1 MNDNIPADI
10 VAKFQA
16 KYDWLK
22 SKQGGV
28 PTLKGAI
35 EPGIYKTPDGG
46 WQCNYIG
53 AWGYGC
59 AITLR
64 LGDIEPHEVHGE
76 ICKRWYQEGGAFDEN
91 GKRGWLGYPLSD
103 EESYEGDGNPADRIS
118 HFENGD
124 IIWSE
129 NTKKARTVK
138 KNNKGMTALNPR
150 RQEIIK
156 PLEGIRSLVKR
167 QDNGLT
173 DSRVIDMKRNIDS
186 LKRSICYD
194 RYRVTVFGAF
204 SAGKSTLL
212 NALMG
217 ADYLPTADLPTTNVT
232 TEIFRSEQFYV
243 FMPNCDMTKAQAKA
257 LQDEVSKE
265 ISCGTFLDNLERD
278 GQTISGIGVGFQPDD
293 SKGFRQVIAQLASEQ
308 SCHEKG
314 LSKFKK
320 RIKDGS
326 STVLQLG
333 IPNLPEWLGEIT
345 LTDAPGAGSV
355 YDGHETIIDDI
366 IPKTQL
372 VLYVVESPKA
382 GSSVDE
388 WLCNR
393 IVNNC
398 RRKVFFIL
406 NQIDRQNCDELAD
419 ALAELKEHIPS
430 VKPGSDDEPAP
441 PRPEFLKTSALCEVI
456 ANRLSDGSLT
466 IKDLLSNT
474 KIPLQKLLVSDEWD
488 AARNDKEKR
497 EVAIRF
503 LREQSQ
509 FDKLLER
516 IKSYLHEENKELPF
530 CEMAASLVKD
540 CGQGLEDVCRE
551 TIATIQAEKSEKE
564 LEGKQRELHRLREE
578 KANEAKSVLED
589 FRESALRPETGILS
603 KVENNLAVIPDT
615 VTKELEK
622 ALEDKSEFKRLT
634 ADKCKELNNWL
645 TAKVSDRIDPI
656 CRRVD
661 RELRQQGKNLLAQL
675 RPILKEIDDNTLGRQ
690 FTPVLPEDIVGSKI
704 DENGDTTM
712 PTIVASAASGAVT
725 ATALGVAFGGGA
737 GLAGLAGSAGFGV
750 LAGKLSALGLGTVG
764 LGLGPIILIAGVVVG
779 IIAIFMPDWLR
790 KRICNKVVAKTRS
803 ELTKQ
808 IVGDNNDS
816 VVKKLKA
823 KIEEFVNGYVDEYSN
838 KLKKS
843 LKDMDDQEEQIIA
856 DVAKARNDKQTRI
869 RTLESFRKEVKSFVE
884 SSIQTLRELNPSK
897 EPVHG

>member
-1 MNDNIPADI
+1 MNDYIPADI

-46 WQCNYIG
+46 WQCNYNG

-64 LGDIEPHEVHGE
+64 PGDIEPHEVHGE

-103 EESYEGDGNPADRIS
+103 EEPYEDDGNPADRIS
-118 HFENGD
+118 RFENGD

-129 NTKKARTVK
+129 NTKEARTVK
-138 KNNKGMTALNPR
+138 KNNKEMTALNPR

-156 PLEGIRSLVKR
+156 PLEGMRNLVKR
-167 QDNGLT
+167 PDNGFA
-173 DSRVIDMKRNIDS
+173 DSRVKAREHDIDLIE
-186 LKRSICYD
+186 RSICYD

-217 ADYLPTADLPTTNVT
+217 ADYLPSADRATTNVI
-232 TEIFRSEQFYV
+232 TEIFRSEMFYV
-243 FMPNCDMTKAQAKA
+243 FLPACDITKVQIKG
-257 LQDEVSKE
+257 LREEVKNE
-265 ISCGTFLDNLERD
+265 IPTGTFLESLERD
-278 GQTISGIGVGFQPDD
+278 GRLIPGVGIGFCADD
-293 SKGFRQVIAQLASEQ
+293 SKEFRRVVAQLASQKSHENGLSNFRKRIEQEQ
-308 SCHEKG
+308 SV
-314 LSKFKK
+314 
-320 RIKDGS
+320 
-326 STVLQLG
+326 VLQLG

-345 LTDAPGAGSV
+345 LTDAPGAGSCSKMHENLI
-355 YDGHETIIDDI
+355 DGI

-372 VLYVVESPKA
+372 VLYVVESPRA
-382 GSSVDE
+382 GSKVDE
-388 WLCNR
+388 TLCNQ

-406 NQIDRQNCDELAD
+406 NQIDRQNSDEIAD

-430 VKPGSDDEPAP
+430 LKPGSDKLAP
-441 PRPEFLKTSALCEVI
+441 PRPDFLKTSALFETI
-456 ANRLSDGSLT
+456 ANRLSDGSTT
-466 IKDLLSNT
+466 IADLIDSKKLS
-474 KIPLQKLLVSDEWD
+474 ISKLLVSDEWTK
-488 AARNDKEKR
+488 AGNEQERKNA
-497 EVAIRF
+497 AIRF
-503 LREQSQ
+503 LREQSH
-509 FDKLLER
+509 FAELRER

-530 CEMAASLVKD
+530 CEMAASFVKD
-540 CGQGLEDVCRE
+540 CSQELETVCKT
-551 TIATIQAEKSEKE
+551 TIATIRADRSDKE
-564 LEGKQRELHRLREE
+564 LDEKQRELHRLREE

-690 FTPVLPEDIVGSKI
+690 FTPVLPEDIGGPKI
-704 DENGDTTM
+704 DENGDTTV
-712 PTIVASAASGAVT
+712 PTIVASAAGGAVT

-779 IIAIFMPDWLR
+779 IIAIFMPDWW
-790 KRICNKVVAKTRS
+790 KRRIRNKIVTQVRLK
-803 ELTKQ
+803 LTKK

-816 VVKKLKA
+816 AVKKLKA

-843 LKDMDDQEEQIIA
+843 LEDMDKQEKTIIA
-856 DVAKARNDKQTRI
+856 DVKKTKEDKQSRI

-884 SSIQTLRELNPSK
+884 SSIQTLRELNPGK
-897 EPVHG
+897 EPVRG